1 MKVTTAEFIKNF
13 GTLADK
19 ALKEPITITKHGRDR
34 FVLVE
39 AEEYQRLMQRD
50 RKVVPLASFTDEE
63 MELIRQSSN
72 QEGDEHLDKE
82 LQGWKP

>member
-19 ALKEPITITKHGRDR
+19 ALTEPLTITKHGRDR

-39 AEEYQRLMQRD
+39 AAEFERLKRRD
-50 RKVVPLASFTDEE
+50 RKVYGLGEMPDELF
-63 MELIRQSSN
+63 ELIKQSKMP
-72 QEGDEHLDKE
+72 EGYEHLDEE
-82 LQGWKP
+82 LKDWKP

>member
-19 ALKEPITITKHGRDR
+19 ALAEPLTITKHGRDR

-39 AEEYQRLMQRD
+39 AAEFERMERRS

-63 MELIRQSSN
+63 LNLIKKAAEEN
-72 QEGDEHLDKE
+72 
-82 LQGWKP
+82 